1 MAALVDPTAT
11 GKYPVILADGLLP
24 DTDSTTI
31 FTGIRCTSL
40 APYAPFLVPKY

>member
-1 MAALVDPTAT
+1 MAALIDPTAT

-31 FTGIRCTSL
+31 FTGVRCTSL
-40 APYAPFLVPKY
+40 VLYAPSLMPNR